1 MADLD
6 PMDSNAM
13 PAGGAKVG
21 RRWCPVILSN
31 LWQNTKPKAPTS
43 IRVMFLL
50 FQVLLVVVA
59 WFAGMDIYRLADP
72 WSAPLLNFA
81 CVAFGI
87 SELVSL
93 IFALR
98 KPPADA

>member
-1 MADLD
+1 MGDLE
-6 PMDSNAM
+6 PQNSKVTPAGASNA
-13 PAGGAKVG
+13 GC
-21 RRWCPVILSN
+21 RWCPVMLSN
-31 LWQNTKPKAPTS
+31 LWQNTKPKMPTA

-59 WFAGMDIYRLADP
+59 WFAGMDIYRLEDP

-87 SELVSL
+87 SELMSL
-93 IFALR
+93 LFALR
-98 KPPADA
+98 KPPADV